1 MIWELRRQ
9 SYRDCFVNSLLRNRT
24 TILMF
29 YGLVDLRVSQDLCF
43 EHTFHGIKKKA
54 PRMRNCSQK
63 ISLGELAWRS
73 RLSRESRWSGI
84 MKCYSDLPFTPGV
97 RMTWVSQASH
107 AIPCHS
113 LWLHVIPCYSR
124 LFLVAP
130 QVILYKSILFQAI
143 HWYSILLQCIPCDCM
158 LFHAIPCYPTL
169 CHVILHESALF

>member
-1 MIWELRRQ
+1 
-9 SYRDCFVNSLLRNRT
+9 
-24 TILMF
+24 
-29 YGLVDLRVSQDLCF
+29 
-43 EHTFHGIKKKA
+43 
-54 PRMRNCSQK
+54 MRNCSQK

-158 LFHAIPCYPTL
+158 LFHAIAV
-169 CHVILHESALF
+169 HVIQCYSVSFCVIPHHSKIFNELKKILQSIFIQMHHKFSNIK